1 MDSMAEMGDRIL
13 WLTLTLGF
21 PEESLNAEIMVTVM
35 KETTLYNII
44 KIHSTGE
51 ENSGK
56 NSNVQLWL
64 KAFYSLLTLK
74 IIMQIWTTLH
84 CK

>member
-1 MDSMAEMGDRIL
+1 MDSMAEMGDGIL

-35 KETTLYNII
+35 KETTWYNII